1 MVDVITPT
9 KTLFGK
15 GKTPAIKLDFAG
27 IDGANEYGVFDAWS
41 EYLDFVPKAATCIVT
56 RTGGTVTT
64 IDVDVDVSMDG
75 ITYGATDINNIT
87 AYDTYESHPAAGAS
101 DDKGRHAWRYWKPR
115 MIDEGSNNTSTITLW
130 LHP

>member
-27 IDGANEYGVFDAWS
+27 VDGAGEYGVFDAWS
-41 EYLDFVPKAATCIVT
+41 EYLGFVPRAATCLVS

-64 IDVDVDVSMDG
+64 IDVDVNVSMDNS
-75 ITYGATDINNIT
+75 TFVSTDINNIT
-87 AYDTYESHPAAGAS
+87 AYDTYENHPAAGAA
-101 DDKGRHAWRYWKPR
+101 DDKGRAAWRYWKVLAV
-115 MIDEGSNNTSTITLW
+115 DEGSNNTSTITLW
-130 LHP
+130 LHE